1 MIFVAGTLTVNPA
14 LLPEFQKDVAA
25 MAGRVR
31 QELGC
36 HHYSLLTEDP
46 KTGLVN
52 VMEQWSDDDALTTH
66 LKQPWIVE
74 FFNKYV
80 SHLLALNVKVYDISG
95 ERALP
100 GM

>member
-1 MIFVAGTLTVNPA
+1 MIFVAGTLTVKPT
-14 LLPEFQKDVAA
+14 LVEDFLYDVQA
-25 MAGRVR
+25 MADRVR
-31 QELGC
+31 AEQGC
-36 HHYSLLTEDP
+36 FHYSLLAENS
-46 KTGLVN
+46 KTGLIN
-52 VMEQWSDDDALTTH
+52 VLEGWSDDAALATH

-95 ERALP
+95 VRPLP